1 MTKLRKS
8 KDILSHNAMAPT
20 ERRRPGRIS
29 QVSPSLIPLLR
40 NPTGGLVAGDL
51 APVDKFQIVAAWTA
65 SAYPADIWLSMS
77 ATEQAEAIDREL
89 RTLDE
94 AHASRS
100 ASD

>member
-1 MTKLRKS
+1 
-8 KDILSHNAMAPT
+8 
-20 ERRRPGRIS
+20 
-29 QVSPSLIPLLR
+29 
-40 NPTGGLVAGDL
+40 LVAGDL